1 MESTSTGSEEIS
13 LVETLRKVISLKL
26 ESPHRTTL
34 TTYNSLHLCW
44 SGPTCLHHSGGL
56 SITQGTYPN
65 TSRASSPS
73 TTSKSPDWSANYK
86 TWTICSLRWRM
97 KSGDFV
103 AFLWDRVNL
112 WCAIYRQRGSGS
124 GFEAPVI
131 PLTLVQQQ
139 VDVDEEDRL
148 FFPGRNSKSRAM
160 PNDRMFFNWNLF
172 TLFKHLPTPQV
183 ASLCH
188 KTRQRTATLPPQP
201 IFLLNAVIV
210 HLSFRRDKGKH
221 EDPPVQGV
229 FFMLDMGVFPFIHKG
244 QTILTICMFRRDL
257 GDPDRIDSFFMHEE
271 VAFVSMWQELTVF
284 TIQPIYIMNWFSLLI
299 ILQSRSGMVW
309 TTWGEFWL
317 S

>member
-34 TTYNSLHLCW
+34 TTY
-44 SGPTCLHHSGGL
+44 SGGL
-56 SITQGTYPN
+56 SITQGTYPIDN

-73 TTSKSPDWSANYK
+73 TTSKSPDWSANSK
-86 TWTICSLRWRM
+86 PWTICSLRWRI

-131 PLTLVQQQ
+131 PLTLVQH
-139 VDVDEEDRL
+139 DVDEEDRL
-148 FFPGRNSKSRAM
+148 FFPGRNSKIRAM

-172 TLFKHLPTPQV
+172 YSITSQV
-183 ASLCH
+183 ASRCH
-188 KTRQRTATLPPQP
+188 KTRQQAATLPPQP
-201 IFLLNAVIV
+201 IFLLNAVIA

-221 EDPPVQGV
+221 PPGRVFHAWHGCISVYPQGTNDI
-229 FFMLDMGVFPFIHKG
+229 LL
-244 QTILTICMFRRDL
+244 LTICMFRRDL
-257 GDPDRIDSFFMHEE
+257 RDPNRIEIFDLFFMHEE
-271 VAFVSMWQELTVF
+271 VA
-284 TIQPIYIMNWFSLLI
+284 SLCPPHSFRCGKSLFYS
-299 ILQSRSGMVW
+299 QYSQYTFW
-309 TTWGEFWL
+309 TDFHCYYCSPEVAWYERHGRVL
-317 S
+317 VKLVVCYRRVA